1 MFKVGRVISADTDN
15 FVRYCKY
22 KDNYAVVKALYF
34 LNDDT
39 PELYEKEIKMQ
50 ERLYNLGV
58 APKLLTKYVKL
69 QKKDRIFVGWISEDA
84 GLPIEDEDIP
94 EANNVLDRLYDEGIF
109 LSYFPDRS
117 MFIKGFDGVIRV
129 TDFKNVEAYEE
140 PIGKHNRKYI

>member
-1 MFKVGRVISADTDN
+1 MFKAGKVISADTDN

-22 KDNYAVVKALYF
+22 KDKYAVVKALHF

-39 PELYEKEIKMQ
+39 PELYEKEIKTQ
-50 ERLYNLGV
+50 EKLYNLGV

-69 QKKDRIFVGWISEDA
+69 QKKDRVFVGWISEDA
-84 GLPIEDEDIP
+84 GLPIEDADIP
-94 EANNVLDRLYDEGIF
+94 EANKVLDRLYDEGIF
-109 LSYFPDRS
+109 LSYFPDKH
-117 MFIKGFDGVIRV
+117 MFVKGFDDVIRV